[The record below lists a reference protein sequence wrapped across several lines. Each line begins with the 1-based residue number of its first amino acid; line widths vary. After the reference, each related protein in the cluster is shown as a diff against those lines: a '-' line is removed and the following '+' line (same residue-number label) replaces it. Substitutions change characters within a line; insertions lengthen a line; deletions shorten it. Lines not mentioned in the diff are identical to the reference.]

1 MPAPSSEHAPILK
14 KMSEEILKVS
24 PKASFFTWHVLDEG
38 TPRVYIASVHDSAGE
53 WIGGE
58 SFSGAE
64 NRIVAKYQDE
74 LGWSAREDGLR
85 FAFSVADAKEITDV
99 EGTGDLDPEFAG
111 RPGLESF

>member
-1 MPAPSSEHAPILK
+1 MPVPSPAHAPVLK
-14 KMSEEILKVS
+14 KMSQEILKAS
-24 PKASFFTWHVLDEG
+24 PKACFFTWHVLDEG
-38 TPRVYIASVHDSAGE
+38 GPKVYIDSVHDEAGD

-74 LGWSAREDGLR
+74 LGWSGREDDIR
-85 FAFSVADAKEITDV
+85 FAFSVSEAKEITDL
-99 EGTGDLDPEFAG
+99 EGNGTLDPEFEG